1 MLDKQKTK
9 PSFIGL
15 AGNIGV
21 GKTTFT
27 KLLSEK
33 LNWTPFFESV
43 SDNPYLS
50 DFYNDMKR
58 WSFNL
63 QIFFLHKRFEMH
75 QKMSVSLT
83 SVIQDRTIYEDLEI
97 FAKNLYRLGKLS
109 QRDWDNYYGLFKVMN
124 FYLKRP
130 DLIIYLKA
138 DTDTLLRR
146 IKKRGRDYENSID
159 PEYIH
164 TLNISYDRWI
174 ESISDQPV
182 MIIETDY
189 FNIYEDAE
197 AFNNIQK
204 DILERL

>member
-9 PSFIGL
+9 ASFIGL

-27 KLLSEK
+27 KLLSK
-33 LNWTPFFESV
+33 RLKWTPFFESV

-50 DFYNDMKR
+50 DFYSNMKR

-63 QIFFLHKRFEMH
+63 QIYFLHKRFEMH
-75 QKMSVSLT
+75 QKMSASPM

-97 FAKNLYRLGKLS
+97 FARNLYQLGELP
-109 QRDWDNYYGLFKVMN
+109 QRDWDNYRGLFKVMTS
-124 FYLKRP
+124 YLKKP

-138 DTDTLLRR
+138 DTDTLLSR

-174 ESISDQPV
+174 ESIADQAI
-182 MIIETDY
+182 MTIETDD
-189 FNIYEDAE
+189 FNIFEDTKV
-197 AFNNIQK
+197 FN
-204 DILERL
+204 DIEKEILKRL